1 MDWKT
6 RFKDKVVS
14 PEEAIRRVVKPGDII
29 GGAMTCGFPQVLPEA
44 IVNLAEELSGITIMH
59 GIVVG
64 NAPHYA
70 PHLSKHIK
78 LRNIFV
84 FDATREAVKEGRA
97 EYVPMYFYEMPE
109 CWRNGIWKTD
119 VSMVQVSPP
128 DVDGYMSLG
137 ITVGYTPAMM
147 EVSRAVLAEVNPN
160 MPRTHGETLI
170 HISQVDYLV
179 EGDRPVPTIPR
190 SQPDEV
196 SQAIGRHV
204 AELVEDGSTLQIGI
218 GAIPDAVLNCLTE
231 HKDLGLHTEMF
242 SDGALD
248 LLKKGVITNAR
259 KSYMPYKSVVTFLLG
274 SEELYE
280 YVRENPSVVLLPV
293 EKVTHPVVIA
303 QNDKMVAINSALQ
316 VDLYGQV
323 NAETIGTL
331 QFSGVGGQVDFV
343 RGATLSKGGKSVIA
357 LPSTAANGTVS
368 RIVPYLDYGSVV
380 TTSRC
385 DVHYVATE
393 YGVVNLKGKSVR
405 ERAEALVSIAHPKFR
420 DELAKAIP

>member
-1 MDWKT
+1 VDWKT
-6 RFKDKVVS
+6 RFKDKVLS
-14 PEEAIRRVVKPGDII
+14 PEEAIRRVVRPGDII

-44 IVNLAEELSGITIMH
+44 IVRLAEELSGITIMH

-109 CWRNGIWKTD
+109 CWRKGIWKTD
-119 VSMVQVSPP
+119 VTMMQVSPP

-137 ITVGYTPAMM
+137 VTVGYTPAMM

-170 HISQVDYLV
+170 HVSQVDYLV

-190 SQPDEV
+190 SEPDEV

-204 AELVEDGSTLQIGI
+204 AELIEDGSTLQIGI
-218 GAIPDAVLNCLTE
+218 GAIPDAILSCLTG

-242 SDGALD
+242 SDGAMD

-280 YVRENPSVVLLPV
+280 YVRENPSVVLLPG
-293 EKVTHPVVIA
+293 EKVAHPMVIA

-331 QFSGVGGQVDFV
+331 QYSGVGGQVDFV
-343 RGATLSKGGKSVIA
+343 RGAALSKGGKSVIA
-357 LPSTAANGTVS
+357 LPSTAANGTIS

-393 YGVVNLKGKSVR
+393 YGVADLKGKSVR

>member
-6 RFKDKVVS
+6 RFKDKVLS
-14 PEEAIRRVVKPGDII
+14 PEEAIRRVVRPGDII

-204 AELVEDGSTLQIGI
+204 AELIEDGSTLQIGI
-218 GAIPDAVLNCLTE
+218 GAIPDAILSCLTG

-242 SDGALD
+242 SDGAMD

-293 EKVTHPVVIA
+293 EKVAHPMVIA

-331 QFSGVGGQVDFV
+331 QYSGVGGQVDFV
-343 RGATLSKGGKSVIA
+343 RGAALSKGGKSVIA
-357 LPSTAANGTVS
+357 LPSTAANGTIS

-393 YGVVNLKGKSVR
+393 YGVADLKGKSVR